1 MNDLEIVAYC
11 RVSTQEQGISGLGMA
26 AQRQAVSRFCSRIRL
41 PHRGEVRGSREG
53 RKDRLD
59 NRPQHIKAVAHAK
72 RSGALLV
79 IARIDRLARSVL
91 VTSQLLASGVEFGAC
106 DNRTRIG

>member
-59 NRPQHIKAVAHAK
+59 NRLSILRPSPM
-72 RSGALLV
+72 RSALAPCWSLLEL
-79 IARIDRLARSVL
+79 IDSRE
-91 VTSQLLASGVEFGAC
+91 ASLSPHSYWQAA
-106 DNRTRIG
+106 